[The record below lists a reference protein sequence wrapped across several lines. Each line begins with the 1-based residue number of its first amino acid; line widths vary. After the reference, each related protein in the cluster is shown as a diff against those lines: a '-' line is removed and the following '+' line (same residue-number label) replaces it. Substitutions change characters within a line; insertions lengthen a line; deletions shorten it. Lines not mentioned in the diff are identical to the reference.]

1 MGVASLSFSPDG
13 QLLVA
18 GRQTG
23 EAHMRAWRVSQK
35 GLTELTLPFT
45 RARRL
50 AIAPDGKTLAF
61 LDGYNGLH
69 LMDLSSAM
77 PMERAVLSGGDGP
90 GSGRIQS
97 FAFAP
102 DGGRLASVN
111 TRGHVVIWNVAEA
124 TKVQDCYLPRS
135 LEAVAFAQDGRHLAV
150 GSGDGMIYILRLGT
164 QPLLR

>member
-35 GLTELTLPFT
+35 RLTELTLPFT
-45 RARRL
+45 RARRV

-61 LDGYNGLH
+61 LDGYDGLR

-77 PMERAVLSGGDGP
+77 PMERAVLSGADGP
-90 GSGRIQS
+90 GSGQIQS

-102 DGGRLASVN
+102 DGGRLASV
-111 TRGHVVIWNVAEA
+111 TTGGHVVIWNVSEA
-124 TKVQDCYLPRS
+124 TMVQDCHLDRS

-150 GSGDGMIYILRLGT
+150 GSADGMIYILRLRT
-164 QPLLR
+164 QLLLR